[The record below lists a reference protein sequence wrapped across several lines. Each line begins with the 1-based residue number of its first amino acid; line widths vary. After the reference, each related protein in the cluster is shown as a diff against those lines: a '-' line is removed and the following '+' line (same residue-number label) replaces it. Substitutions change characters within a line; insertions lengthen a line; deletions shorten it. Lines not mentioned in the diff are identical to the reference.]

1 ACLLAV
7 TNYSHEALVNQ
18 VPTTKRD
25 IYYKDPGLFEKQS
38 VVDKIVDDL
47 AATFDLDRSDL
58 GVRASSK
65 GLFAGSGLSIHL
77 RHGGTAMGNDYDS
90 TLIPCDAEIST
101 LEISQD
107 IAFVL
112 IVEKEAV
119 FQTLCRLGFPCHPLL
134 KGPGILITGKGYP
147 DVATR
152 ELVNTFSKE
161 LPRDVPILA
170 VVDADPHGIEI
181 LSVFKFGSAAMDH
194 QRDRL
199 AAPRIQWIGV
209 FSSELQSLGIPP
221 SETIPLTKIDHKKAM
236 SMLRRAADSMPR
248 SWKRELSHLLHSRR
262 KAEIEIICNATVPA
276 AQVFR
281 EGLLRYASDS
291 HEDISIPPTDIT
303 GSTLLVVYL
312 ASKINAAIEEAKRA
326 PSIDRDVYSQSRIDL
341 VKKEPFS

>member
-1 ACLLAV
+1 MASNPGARYIKSEEENDISVFLQDNLDNQGGGSLIEEILAEEAETEEANERRSYAISCLENLMHSFLSQLVEAVEDEDAHGRPRGHIELQLADRRAKVQDDGRCGKKTTLFPSRRRHSTNHLACLLAV

-209 FSSELQSLGIPP
+209 FSSELQ
-221 SETIPLTKIDHKKAM
+221 
-236 SMLRRAADSMPR
+236 R
-248 SWKRELSHLLHSRR
+248 
-262 KAEIEIICNATVPA
+262 
-276 AQVFR
+276 
-281 EGLLRYASDS
+281 
-291 HEDISIPPTDIT
+291 
-303 GSTLLVVYL
+303 
-312 ASKINAAIEEAKRA
+312 
-326 PSIDRDVYSQSRIDL
+326 
-341 VKKEPFS
+341 